1 MSAAMVSAQR
11 WRRRKE
17 ARPQEILDAALSVFA
32 EKGYAA
38 TRMEDIAAR
47 AGLTKGTIYL
57 YFDGKEAVFKSL
69 VRASIGSN
77 IAHIEQAAHSFEGST
92 RDLLRFAL
100 TTIGRL
106 ILTGDRFELAKII
119 LAESGNFPELAK
131 FYRFEIIAKGLSML
145 IGLIERGIA
154 RGEFR
159 AMNPEQAARLCV
171 APLLLT
177 GLWRSTF
184 EKLDPEPYDHES
196 FIQAH
201 IENLLRG
208 FKPDGAAS

>member
-1 MSAAMVSAQR
+1 MSAVPSSQQR

-38 TRMEDIAAR
+38 TRMEDIAVR

-69 VRASIGSN
+69 VRASIGDI
-77 IAHIEQAAHSFEGST
+77 IAQVAASASAFEGPM

-100 TTIGRL
+100 TMMGRL
-106 ILTGDRFELAKII
+106 IVSGERFALAKII

-131 FYRFEIIAKGLSML
+131 FYRFEIIAKGLATLS
-145 IGLIERGIA
+145 GLIERGIA

-159 AMNPEQAARLCV
+159 AMNPEHAARLCV
-171 APLLLT
+171 APLLLS
-177 GLWRSTF
+177 GLWRMTF
-184 EKLDPEPYDHES
+184 EKLDSEPYDHES
-196 FIQAH
+196 FVQAH

-208 FKPDGAAS
+208 FRPDGATS